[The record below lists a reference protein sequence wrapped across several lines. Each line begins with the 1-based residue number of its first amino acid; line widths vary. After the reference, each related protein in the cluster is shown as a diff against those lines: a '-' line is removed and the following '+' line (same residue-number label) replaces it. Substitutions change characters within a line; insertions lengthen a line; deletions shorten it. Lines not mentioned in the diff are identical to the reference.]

1 MSKSTRAPLSASPVW
16 KLITNPL
23 SSGDTFSNA
32 LRCVKMRQFRHHT
45 IMNRHRSFPSAPHW
59 ILGLFLLVLPS
70 LCFAELRNFTSMTG
84 KTMRMELVGHK
95 GENHLILKNADGRQM
110 DGVKMSVFSESDQ
123 AYIRKWMAK
132 VPPTIKYSFKFTEE
146 QKKLSGT
153 SDNVGGCK
161 NVRKNSM
168 AYVVKMTNMSR
179 DTVPGPLT
187 LNYYVFMD
195 NEGDNGYSSSSS
207 KGEQSKK
214 GTLKL
219 EQPLRFNQAAEFTTA
234 AMQIDS
240 VNYESDSG
248 SFRDRLVGVMVRV
261 TDAKGKEVALYKS
274 QALAK
279 RDWPTSSKGTK
290 DKVIIR

>member
-1 MSKSTRAPLSASPVW
+1 
-16 KLITNPL
+16 
-23 SSGDTFSNA
+23 
-32 LRCVKMRQFRHHT
+32 
-45 IMNRHRSFPSAPHW
+45 
-59 ILGLFLLVLPS
+59 
-70 LCFAELRNFTSMTG
+70 MTG